1 MSARY
6 EKALT
11 PEELAKLSDS
21 EIDFSDIPELDD
33 DFWKRAKVIMPE
45 GTKTQLTVRFDSD
58 LVDWFKAS
66 GKGYQTRM
74 NAVLRAYVLAMRKG
88 R

>member
-1 MSARY
+1 MVY
-6 EKALT
+6 
-11 PEELAKLSDS
+11 PEDS
-21 EIDFSDIPELDD
+21 
-33 DFWKRAKVIMPE
+33 
-45 GTKTQLTVRFDSD
+45 KTQLTVRFDSD